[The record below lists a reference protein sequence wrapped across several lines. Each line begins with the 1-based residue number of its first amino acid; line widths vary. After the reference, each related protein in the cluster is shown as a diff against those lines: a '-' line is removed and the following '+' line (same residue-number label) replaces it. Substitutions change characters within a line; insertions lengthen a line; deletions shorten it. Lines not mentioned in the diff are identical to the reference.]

1 MSFVLMLTFPSVLS
15 SVIWIK
21 IDRFHPFCSYISFV
35 GVKTLTALSVT
46 FWPRL
51 SSLMFGHSLLICS
64 NFDYFKFLNLLD
76 FILPKKSVKK
86 KWIYCYNS
94 EVINKF
100 CSRLIV
106 FPMCSSI
113 FHVWLFS
120 FVFFWSFEF
129 SIQPKLFSSR

>member
-15 SVIWIK
+15 SVIWMK

-51 SSLMFGHSLLICS
+51 SSLMFGRSLLICS

-86 KWIYCYNS
+86 KMDILLQFWSHQQILFSTHCFSYVFLHLSCLTFFICFILKFWIFHS
-94 EVINKF
+94 AEVI
-100 CSRLIV
+100 
-106 FPMCSSI
+106 
-113 FHVWLFS
+113 
-120 FVFFWSFEF
+120 FF
-129 SIQPKLFSSR
+129 